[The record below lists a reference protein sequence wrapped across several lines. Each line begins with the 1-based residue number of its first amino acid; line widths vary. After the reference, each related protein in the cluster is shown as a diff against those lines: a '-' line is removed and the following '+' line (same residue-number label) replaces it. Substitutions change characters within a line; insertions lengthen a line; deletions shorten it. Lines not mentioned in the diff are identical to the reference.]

1 MNEEPIG
8 EGEEKIPAVPEQP
21 VQNTEQK
28 ASPTQKPIV
37 GKEAKKAEKAVKDA
51 ELSARYH
58 ATKQKDFEKLAKE
71 IEEKQNRDDKKKRK
85 KWWIKTILML
95 ALIAVSIAIMFTMTQ
110 YLTGD
115 GMKSFKEMIKGAS
128 LPYFFAFVGMVLLY
142 MLVESAKYS
151 YLLKISTGKWR
162 IRNSI
167 KTMYIGKYYDGIT
180 PLGTGGQPFQIY
192 YLHKKD
198 IPVGVATAIPLVRF
212 IVSTVIWCLIAIGM
226 FVIVGMNGWLDNM
239 ASGWGGKVVLIVSII
254 AMAFNL
260 LVPVV
265 MLFVSLFPRAGKKL
279 IAGIVVFLNK
289 LHIVKRKY
297 PTMKKYVYEAREYR
311 ESMKIIFTKWYK
323 LIPLALLAVAETAVY
338 MVLPYFAVL
347 ALAGPNVTTD
357 HWLLL
362 LQIMCLT
369 MVSFY
374 SASFIPTP
382 GNSGA
387 SEAMTTLVFLTV
399 TGINSILGWVILLWR
414 FATFYVYILTGIGI
428 SIFEIIRSAVRNK
441 RARKKEARKT
451 Q

>member
-1 MNEEPIG
+1 MNEEPMR
-8 EGEEKIPAVPEQP
+8 EDEEKAPAAPEQSVQTTEKIAPP
-21 VQNTEQK
+21 VQKT
-28 ASPTQKPIV
+28 TV

-51 ELSARYH
+51 EFSARYH

-85 KWWIKTILML
+85 KWWIKTVLML

-239 ASGWGGKVVLIVSII
+239 ASGWGGKVVLIISII

-279 IAGIVVFLNK
+279 IAGIVVLLNK
-289 LHIVKRKY
+289 LHIVKHKY

-323 LIPLALLAVAETAVY
+323 LIPLAVLAVAETVVY
-338 MVLPYFAVL
+338 MMLPYFAVL
-347 ALAGPNVTTD
+347 ALAGPDVTTD

-441 RARKKEARKT
+441 RARKKEAKNM

>member
-1 MNEEPIG
+1 MNEEPTR
-8 EGEEKIPAVPEQP
+8 EGEEQQPAAPEQP
-21 VQNTEQK
+21 AQAAEKK
-28 ASPTQKPIV
+28 ASARTQTTRKPPN
-37 GKEAKKAEKAVKDA
+37 KEEKAMKDA
-51 ELSARYH
+51 ETRARYH
-58 ATKQKDFEKLAKE
+58 AAKAKDFEKLAKE
-71 IEEKQNRDDKKKRK
+71 IEEKNSRSDKKKRRN
-85 KWWIKTILML
+85 WWIKTALML
-95 ALIAVSIAIMFTMTQ
+95 ALIGVSIAIMFTMTQ
-110 YLTGD
+110 YMTGD
-115 GMKSFKEMIKGAS
+115 GMKSFREMIKGAS
-128 LPYFFAFVGMVLLY
+128 LPYFFAFLGMVLLY

-212 IVSTVIWCLIAIGM
+212 IVSTVIWCLIAVGL
-226 FVIVGMNGWLDNM
+226 FVLVGINGWLDGM
-239 ASGWGGKVVLIVSII
+239 ASGWGGKVVLIIAIV
-254 AMAFNL
+254 AMAFNF

-265 MLFVSLFPRAGKKL
+265 MLFVSLFPRAGKRM
-279 IAGIVVFLNK
+279 IAGIVSLLNK
-289 LHIVKRKY
+289 LHIVKHKY

-323 LIPLALLAVAETAVY
+323 LIPLALLAVLETCVY
-338 MVLPYFAVL
+338 LVLPYFAVL
-347 ALAGPNVTTD
+347 ALAGPEVTAD
-357 HWLLL
+357 HLLLL

-374 SASFIPTP
+374 SASFVPTP

-414 FATFYVYILTGIGI
+414 FATYYVYIVTGIGI

-441 RARKKEARKT
+441 RARKA

>member
-1 MNEEPIG
+1 MNEEPMR
-8 EGEEKIPAVPEQP
+8 EGEEKVSAAPEQP
-21 VQNTEQK
+21 EKPTEEK
-28 ASPTQKPIV
+28 ASPAPKPV
-37 GKEAKKAEKAVKDA
+37 VDKGAKKAEKAVKDA
-51 ELSARYH
+51 EFSARYH

-85 KWWIKTILML
+85 KWWIKTVLML

-265 MLFVSLFPRAGKKL
+265 MLFVSLFPRAGKRL
-279 IAGIVVFLNK
+279 IAGIVVLLNK

-323 LIPLALLAVAETAVY
+323 LIPLAVLAVAETVVY
-338 MVLPYFAVL
+338 MMLPYFAVL
-347 ALAGPNVTTD
+347 ALAGPEVTTD

-441 RARKKEARKT
+441 RARKKEAKKI

>member
-1 MNEEPIG
+1 MNEEPMR
-8 EGEEKIPAVPEQP
+8 EDEEKIPVVPEQP
-21 VQNTEQK
+21 VQNTEEK
-28 ASPTQKPIV
+28 ASPTQKPV
-37 GKEAKKAEKAVKDA
+37 VDKEAKKAEKAVKDA
-51 ELSARYH
+51 EFSARYH

-110 YLTGD
+110 YMTG
-115 GMKSFKEMIKGAS
+115 GMTSFKEMIKSAS

-226 FVIVGMNGWLDNM
+226 FVIVGMNGWLDAM
-239 ASGWGGKVVLIVSII
+239 PSGWGGKVVLIVSII

-265 MLFVSLFPRAGKKL
+265 MLFVSLFPRAGKRL

-289 LHIVKRKY
+289 LHIVKHKY

-323 LIPLALLAVAETAVY
+323 LIPLALLAVAETVVY
-338 MVLPYFAVL
+338 MMLPYFAVL

-441 RARKKEARKT
+441 RARKKEAKKT

>member
-1 MNEEPIG
+1 MEDLSPQEET
-8 EGEEKIPAVPEQP
+8 ENASPAPSEDTKDE
-21 VQNTEQK
+21 QNTEVQTEPK
-28 ASPTQKPIV
+28 LT
-37 GKEAKKAEKAVKDA
+37 AKKETDA
-51 ELSARYH
+51 DFSARYH
-58 ATKQKDFEKLAKE
+58 AAKQKDFEKLAKE
-71 IEEKQNRDDKKKRK
+71 IEEKNSRDNKSKRR
-85 KWWIKTILML
+85 KWWIKTVLML
-95 ALIAVSIAIMFTMTQ
+95 ALIGVSIAIMFTMTQ

-115 GMKSFKEMIKGAS
+115 GMKSFGDMIKNAS
-128 LPYFFAFVGMVLLY
+128 LSYFFAFLGMVILY

-151 YLLKISTGKWR
+151 YLLKISTRKWR

-212 IVSTVIWCLIAIGM
+212 IVSTVVWCLIAIGL
-226 FVIVGMNGWLDNM
+226 FVLVGVNGWLDGM
-239 ASGWGGKVVLIVSII
+239 VGGWGGKVVLIVAII
-254 AMAFNL
+254 AMAFNFL
-260 LVPVV
+260 IPVV
-265 MLFVSLFPRAGKKL
+265 MLFVSLFPRMGKKM
-279 IAGIVVFLNK
+279 IVGIVGFLNK
-289 LHIVKRKY
+289 IRIVKRKY
-297 PTMKKYVYEAREYR
+297 PTMKKYVYEAQEYR
-311 ESMKIIFTKWYK
+311 ESMKLIFTKWYK
-323 LIPLALLAVAETAVY
+323 LIPLALLAVAETVIY
-338 MVLPYFAVL
+338 LMLPYFAVL
-347 ALAGPNVTTD
+347 ALAGPEVTPD
-357 HWLLL
+357 HGLLL

-428 SIFEIIRSAVRNK
+428 NIFEIIRSAVRNK
-441 RARKKEARKT
+441 RASKAEHSEETKNE
-451 Q
+451 